1 MRGPRRSRWGL
12 ALQVAG
18 TCLLAAAAALEITD
32 QPLPSELA
40 LSLAAATPY
49 LAAAPLYTAGRRT
62 WMVVAGAIALMLA
75 VASLV
80 RITEQPLLNALH
92 VLPLLLVAYTASTI
106 RSATQRDRGLQRER
120 VRARHDGAE
129 RERRRWAREL
139 HDDTLQELGAVQVVL
154 SAAAS
159 DGRPEAM
166 RSAIEQARSLV
177 GNQITSLRHL
187 ITDLRPLVLDELGL
201 RAALEA
207 LCRRTSETFGIRVD
221 LRIDPQDTGI
231 GDRLTSEAQA
241 HVYRIVQEALTNA
254 VKHAQ
259 PTRITVGMEA
269 GRNVMTLTVTD
280 DGHGMSQ
287 PPDSRR
293 WPALRAATP
302 PASTVRGVGLS
313 AMHERAD
320 LIDARLTLRSVAG
333 KGTTIILRVPLAP
346 RREGHA
352 QPSGGDLGTE

>member
-1 MRGPRRSRWGL
+1 MSGSHRNPWAL
-12 ALQVAG
+12 ALQAAG
-18 TCLLAAAAALEITD
+18 TCLLAAAVILEITD
-32 QPLPSELA
+32 QPLPTELA

-80 RITEQPLLNALH
+80 RITEQPLVNALH
-92 VLPLLLVAYTASTI
+92 VLPLLLVAYTASTV
-106 RSATQRDRGLQRER
+106 RSATNRDRSLQRAR

-154 SAAAS
+154 SSAAA

-166 RSAIEQARSLV
+166 RGAIDQARSLV

-201 RAALEA
+201 RAALDA

-221 LRIDPQDTGI
+221 LRTDPPDADI
-231 GDRLTSEAQA
+231 SVRLTSEAQA

-259 PTRITVGMEA
+259 PSRITVTMEA
-269 GRNVMTLTVTD
+269 DHNAVTLTVAD
-280 DGHGMSQ
+280 DGHGMPQ
-287 PPDSRR
+287 PADSRR
-293 WPALRAATP
+293 WPGLRAAAP
-302 PASTVRGVGLS
+302 SASTVRGVGLS

-320 LIDARLTLRSVAG
+320 LIDAQLTVRSVPG
-333 KGTTIILRVPLAP
+333 KGTTITLRVP
-346 RREGHA
+346 HA
-352 QPSGGDLGTE
+352 QT

>member
-1 MRGPRRSRWGL
+1 MSGSHRNPWAL
-12 ALQVAG
+12 ALQAAG
-18 TCLLAAAAALEITD
+18 TCLLAAAVILEITD
-32 QPLPSELA
+32 QPLPTELA

-80 RITEQPLLNALH
+80 RITEQPLVNALH
-92 VLPLLLVAYTASTI
+92 VLPLLLVAYTASTV
-106 RSATQRDRGLQRER
+106 RSATHRDRSMQRAR

-154 SAAAS
+154 SSAAA

-166 RSAIEQARSLV
+166 RGAIDQARSLV

-201 RAALEA
+201 RAALDA

-221 LRIDPQDTGI
+221 LRTDPPDADI
-231 GDRLTSEAQA
+231 SVRLTSEAQA

-259 PTRITVGMEA
+259 PSRITVTMEA
-269 GRNVMTLTVTD
+269 DHHAVTLTVAD
-280 DGHGMSQ
+280 DGHGMPQ
-287 PPDSRR
+287 PADSRR
-293 WPALRAATP
+293 WPVLRAAAP
-302 PASTVRGVGLS
+302 SASTVRGVGLS

-320 LIDARLTLRSVAG
+320 LIDAQLTVRSVPG
-333 KGTTIILRVPLAP
+333 KGTTISLRVP
-346 RREGHA
+346 HA
-352 QPSGGDLGTE
+352 QT

>member
-18 TCLLAAAAALEITD
+18 TCLLAAAVALEVTD

-62 WMVVAGAIALMLA
+62 WMVVAGALALMLA

-80 RITEQPLLNALH
+80 RITEQPVLNALH

-106 RSATQRDRGLQRER
+106 RSATHRDRGLQRER

-154 SAAAS
+154 SAAAA

-166 RSAIEQARSLV
+166 HGAIEQARSLV

-221 LRIDPQDTGI
+221 LRIDPQDTEI
-231 GDRLTSEAQA
+231 SDRLTSEAQA

-259 PTRITVGMEA
+259 PTRITVGMEVD
-269 GRNVMTLTVTD
+269 RHVMTLTVAD
-280 DGHGMSQ
+280 DGHGMPQ
-287 PPDSRR
+287 APDSRR

-302 PASTVRGVGLS
+302 PASPVRGVGLS

-320 LIDARLTLRSVAG
+320 LIDARLTLRSVPG
-333 KGTTIILRVPLAP
+333 KGTTIILSVPLAS
-346 RREGHA
+346 RRKGHA
-352 QPSGGDLGTE
+352 QPSGGAPGTE

>member
-1 MRGPRRSRWGL
+1 MSGSRRVRWGR
-12 ALQVAG
+12 ALQAVG
-18 TCLLAAAAALEITD
+18 TCLLVTAVALEITD
-32 QPLPSELA
+32 QPLPTELT
-40 LSLAAATPY
+40 LSLAAATLY
-49 LAAAPLYTAGRRT
+49 LAAVPLYTAGRRI

-80 RITEQPLLNALH
+80 RITEQPLMNALH
-92 VLPLLLVAYTASTI
+92 VFPLLLVAYTASTV
-106 RSATQRDRGLQRER
+106 RSATRRDRSLQRAR
-120 VRARHDGAE
+120 VRARHDGGE

-154 SAAAS
+154 SSAAA

-166 RSAIEQARSLV
+166 HSAIEQARTLV

-201 RAALEA
+201 LAGLEA

-221 LRIDPQDTGI
+221 LRIDPQGTDI
-231 GDRLTSEAQA
+231 SDRLTPEAQA

-259 PTRITVGMEA
+259 PTRITVGMA
-269 GRNVMTLTVTD
+269 SDHHAVTLTVAD
-280 DGHGMSQ
+280 DGHGMPQ
-287 PPDSRR
+287 PEGPRR
-293 WPALRAATP
+293 WPALRAAAP
-302 PASTVRGVGLS
+302 PASTGRGVGLS

-320 LIDARLTLRSVAG
+320 LIDAQLTVRSAPG
-333 KGTTIILRVPLAP
+333 KGTVITLRVPLAP
-346 RREGHA
+346 RREDDA
-352 QPSGGDLGTE
+352 QP

>member
-1 MRGPRRSRWGL
+1 MRGPRQPRWGL
-12 ALQVAG
+12 ALQAVG
-18 TCLLAAAAALEITD
+18 TCLLAAAVALEITD

-49 LAAAPLYTAGRRT
+49 LAAAPLYTAGRRS

-80 RITEQPLLNALH
+80 RITEQPLVNALH
-92 VLPLLLVAYTASTI
+92 VLPLLLIAYTASTI
-106 RSATQRDRGLQRER
+106 RSATHRDRNLQRER

-139 HDDTLQELGAVQVVL
+139 HDDILQELGAVQVVL
-154 SAAAS
+154 SSAAA
-159 DGRPEAM
+159 DGSPEAM
-166 RSAIEQARSLV
+166 HSAIEQARTLV

-187 ITDLRPLVLDELGL
+187 ITDLRPYALDQLGL

-221 LRIDPQDTGI
+221 LRIDPQGADI
-231 GDRLTSEAQA
+231 SDRLTSEAQA

-259 PTRITVGMEA
+259 ATQITVDMEA
-269 GRNVMTLTVTD
+269 DHHGVTLTVTD
-280 DGHGMSQ
+280 NGHGMRR

-293 WPALRAATP
+293 WSVLRAATP

-320 LIDARLTLRSVAG
+320 LIDAQLTLRSVPG
-333 KGTTIILRVPLAP
+333 KGTTITLSVPHAP
-346 RREGHA
+346 GHE
-352 QPSGGDLGTE
+352 QP

>member
-1 MRGPRRSRWGL
+1 MSGSRRNPWAL
-12 ALQVAG
+12 ALQAAG
-18 TCLLAAAAALEITD
+18 TCLLAAAVVLEITD
-32 QPLPSELA
+32 EPLPTELA

-62 WMVVAGAIALMLA
+62 WMVVAAAIALMLA

-80 RITEQPLLNALH
+80 RITEQPLVNALH
-92 VLPLLLVAYTASTI
+92 VLPLLLVAYTASTV
-106 RSATQRDRGLQRER
+106 RSATHRDRSLQRAR

-154 SAAAS
+154 SSAAA

-166 RSAIEQARSLV
+166 RGAIDQARSLV

-201 RAALEA
+201 RAALDA

-221 LRIDPQDTGI
+221 LRTDPQDADI

-259 PTRITVGMEA
+259 PTRITVTMEA
-269 GRNVMTLTVTD
+269 DHHAVTLTVAD
-280 DGHGMSQ
+280 NGHGMPQ

-302 PASTVRGVGLS
+302 PAPIVRGVGLS

-320 LIDARLTLRSVAG
+320 LIDAQLTLRSVPG
-333 KGTTIILRVPLAP
+333 KGTTITLRVP
-346 RREGHA
+346 HA
-352 QPSGGDLGTE
+352 QT